1 MSKPL
6 AAKGIGACLKHVLY
20 TRLLAGVALQT
31 EARRCADTVGSAG
44 SQSGQPGGGKAL
56 SAGMTRQRAVLE
68 GDPLPPDDRVIQND
82 PSPIDLLY
90 REQRPNLL
98 RFFRR
103 RTSQDEA
110 GDLVQRVF
118 ARFAALSAE
127 TRANIGNPA
136 GYLQRSAANLARDD
150 ARTGLRRASAH
161 HVPVDEIDLR
171 APDQIAALEARDIL
185 RRLECSLQRLK
196 PRTREIFLAH
206 RIDGYS
212 YVEIAQRTG
221 LSVKGVEKHMS
232 QAIAFVDR
240 VLAAR

>member
-20 TRLLAGVALQT
+20 TRLVAGVASRT
-31 EARRCADTVGSAG
+31 EARRGEDSVEPAG
-44 SQSGQPGGGKAL
+44 SPTDQTGGGKAL
-56 SAGMTRQRAVLE
+56 SAGLPQRRAVLE
-68 GDPLPPDDRVIQND
+68 GDPLPPEDRVVHAG
-82 PSPIDLLY
+82 PPPIELLY
-90 REQRPNLL
+90 REQGPSLL

-103 RTSQDEA
+103 RASHADA
-110 GDLVQRVF
+110 GDLVQRLF
-118 ARFAALSAE
+118 ARFAGLSPE
-127 TRANIGNPA
+127 TRADIVNPA
-136 GYLQRSAANLARDD
+136 GYLQRSAANLALDD
-150 ARTGLRRASAH
+150 ARTELRRASAP
-161 HVPVDEIDLR
+161 HVDVNEIDLC
-171 APDQIAALEARDIL
+171 APDQIAALEARDML
-185 RRLECSLQRLK
+185 RRLERALQRLK